1 MRRLF
6 ANANYDF
13 INRRRTAY
21 VVSAIALAIALGSAL
36 IWQMRDGTWLNY
48 GVDFTGGAIVQVHIE
63 NTSTSAVRQ
72 TATQAVPGSQVTE
85 FGGANEFLIR
95 TPGTGDDAATAGPD
109 AVVAALNAQYG
120 AENVRVDRREAVSA
134 KVGGELQTRALIAIL
149 ISFVA
154 TLIYLAFR
162 FEWRFGVAAII
173 ATVHDIILTL
183 GLMAVLRMEISLPT
197 VAAFLT
203 IVGYSL
209 NDTIVIFDRIRENL
223 THGRRQ
229 DFIAVLNKSIN
240 NTLPRTVLTSGTTL
254 ITLLSLYL
262 FGGVVLRDFA
272 LILIAGILL
281 GTYSSIFVAAPAL
294 LEVEK
299 RFPHEPAK
307 KRPVRD
313 PRTRP
318 AGTSRA
324 GVAGARAPQS

>member
-13 INRRRTAY
+13 INRRHAAY
-21 VVSAIALAIALGSAL
+21 IFSGIALALCLGTAL
-36 IWQMRDGTWLNY
+36 IWQLREGTWLNY
-48 GVDFTGGAIVQVHIE
+48 GVDFTGGSIVQVHIE
-63 NTSTSAVRQ
+63 GTTTANVR
-72 TATQAVPGSQVTE
+72 TVVNQAVPGSQVTQ
-85 FGGANEFLIR
+85 FGGAAEFLIR
-95 TPGTGDDAATAGPD
+95 TPGTGDDVATEGPD
-109 AVVAALNAQYG
+109 AAIAALVGEYG
-120 AENVRVDRREAVSA
+120 EQNVRVDRREAVGA
-134 KVGGELQTRALIAIL
+134 KVGGELQTRAILAIL

-154 TLIYLAFR
+154 TLIYIAFR
-162 FEWRFGVAAII
+162 FEWRFGVASII
-173 ATVHDIILTL
+173 ATLHDIVLAL

-223 THGRRQ
+223 SHGRRH

-240 NTLPRTVLTSGTTL
+240 ETLPRTVLTSGTTL

-262 FGGVVLRDFA
+262 FGGVVIRDFA

-299 RFPHEPAK
+299 RFPHEPSK

-313 PRTRP
+313 PRTRQ
-318 AGTSRA
+318 ASATRA
-324 GVAGARAPQS
+324 GVAGARASQ

>member
-6 ANANYDF
+6 TNAHYDF

-21 VVSAIALAIALGSAL
+21 MLSAVALALALGTAL
-36 IWQMRDGTWLNY
+36 IWQLREGTWLNY
-48 GVDFTGGAIVQVHIE
+48 GVDFTGGSIVQVNIA
-63 NTSTSAVRQ
+63 TSPQVSDVRRIV
-72 TATQAVPGSQVTE
+72 TEFVPGSQVTS
-85 FGGANEFLIR
+85 FGADNEFLIR
-95 TPGTGDDAATAGPD
+95 APNIGGDVAVVGSD
-109 AVVAALNAQYG
+109 AVIAALQGAYG
-120 AENVRVDRREAVSA
+120 EQNVRIDRREAVSP
-134 KVGGELQTRALIAIL
+134 KVGGELQTRALLAIL

-173 ATVHDIILTL
+173 ATMHDIILAL
-183 GLMAVLRMEISLPT
+183 GFMAVLRMEISLPT

-223 THGRRQ
+223 QTGRRQ
-229 DFIAVLNKSIN
+229 EFIALLNKSIN
-240 NTLPRTVLTSGTTL
+240 ETLPRTVLTSGTTL

-262 FGGVVLRDFA
+262 FGGVVIRDFA

-294 LEVEK
+294 LEIEK
-299 RFPHEPAK
+299 RFPHEQKKKPGRSSRVPATP
-307 KRPVRD
+307 RP
-313 PRTRP
+313 
-318 AGTSRA
+318 SR
-324 GVAGARAPQS
+324 V